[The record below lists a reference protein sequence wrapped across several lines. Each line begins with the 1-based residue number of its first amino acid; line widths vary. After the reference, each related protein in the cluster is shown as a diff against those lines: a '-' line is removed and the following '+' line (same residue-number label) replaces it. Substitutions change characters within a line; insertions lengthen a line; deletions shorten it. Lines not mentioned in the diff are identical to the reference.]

1 METTNKNYLKEE
13 NKELISSN
21 NERLDYKISLRKKK
35 YNEILSKKRLFSV
48 QSNQNSLFSLE
59 LSLSNLILPDE
70 YKIVFTKNEELI
82 TTSIINI
89 KSNDIVKVKYG
100 LFLLK
105 SFSKSPNNSLS
116 DYLNIAFISDLLLTL
131 EKWSSKNEK
140 CIVFNILYILTN
152 YTFSYENKN
161 NPLSNFFLTARGY
174 SIWEQ
179 CFNLQNYEIMSQL
192 VWILN
197 NVIFDDNKGG
207 YNFMMSNFFK
217 MKIFDFY
224 NNQFILSHFNE
235 TNENNI
241 FFMIIEKGMMLLS
254 NLLLV
259 SPKDMS
265 SLEVNEINKTK
276 KIIFS
281 LILKYAE
288 SNSKKIYEVC
298 IYSISKSIDNDV
310 NLQVPQLIEILEN
323 SNIMDKILD
332 KKFFNEEKISLYGNQ
347 IIGNYISI
355 IDKLSDEFYEK
366 IINFEMD
373 LLFSTKSSIV
383 RKDIFWVLSN
393 VLHDFQKSFLI
404 INNNKLFF
412 NKVFKLFNE
421 GENFEEI
428 KQISYFLLCVT
439 MQANIKFLFDLQENG
454 IIDKVVEYAKNTY
467 QKPEDLVT
475 IFQLIEAFL
484 DSGEFLKDN
493 YNGNN
498 VIKNKYEKLGVEDI
512 VEKYTNTNNEQ
523 LGDVIDNIISKYY
536 NEKIF

>member
-21 NERLDYKISLRKKK
+21 DERLDYKISLRKKK

-89 KSNDIVKVKYG
+89 KSNDIIKVKYG

-105 SFSKSPNNSLS
+105 NFSKLPNNSLS
-116 DYLNIAFISDLLLTL
+116 DYLNIAFISDLLLIL

-152 YTFSYENKN
+152 YTFSYENKK

-259 SPKDMS
+259 SLKNLS
-265 SLEVNEINKTK
+265 SLEINEINKTK

-281 LILKYAE
+281 LIIKYSE

-298 IYSISKSIDNDV
+298 IYSISKAIDNDV
-310 NLQVPQLIEILEN
+310 NLRVPQLIEILEN
-323 SNIMDKILD
+323 SDIINKILD
-332 KKFFNEEKISLYGNQ
+332 KKFFNDEKICLYGNQ

-355 IDKLSDEFYEK
+355 IDKLPDDFYEK

-373 LLFSTKSSIV
+373 LLFCTKSSIV

-393 VLHDFQKSFLI
+393 VLHDFQKSFQIL
-404 INNNKLFF
+404 NDNKLIF
-412 NKVFKLFNE
+412 NKVFRLFNE